1 MQSLESISV
10 PGSASDERLD
20 RLVRLLGRH
29 FGVAAVLTCVVEGAR
44 RIALATVGSGTGI
57 WDRNVATGEIH
68 YSSSRKALLGYAE
81 HEVGNRIEES
91 YTRVYP
97 ADLD

>member
-1 MQSLESISV
+1 M

-20 RLVRLLGRH
+20 RLVRLLGRL
-29 FGVAAVLTCVVEGAR
+29 FGVVAVLTCVVEGAR
-44 RIALATVGSGTGI
+44 RIALAIAGSGAGI
-57 WDRNVATGEIH
+57 WDRNVAIGEIH
-68 YSSSRKALLGYAE
+68 YSSSWKALLGYAE

-91 YTRVYP
+91 YTRVHP